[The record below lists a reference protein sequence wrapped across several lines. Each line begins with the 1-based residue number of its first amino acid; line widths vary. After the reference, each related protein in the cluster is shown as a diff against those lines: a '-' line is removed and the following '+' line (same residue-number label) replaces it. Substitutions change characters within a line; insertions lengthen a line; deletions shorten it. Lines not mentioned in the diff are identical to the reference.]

1 MGAVKLPLHLR
12 LFLSFVKIGALSF
25 GGGYSMLPMFRRE
38 LVEKNGWLTDSEVA
52 DYFSVSQCLPG
63 LIACNT
69 AVFTGYK
76 QAKITGG
83 VTAALGVVFPSVVF
97 ILIIAVLI
105 SGFSDIPVVQHAFA
119 GIRVC
124 VGILIIDTVIKLFK
138 QAVAGK
144 LAIIV
149 FSAVFLASVF
159 TDIPVALLVVSA
171 GLVGITVSALRKKAA
186 K

>member
-1 MGAVKLPLHLR
+1 MPLHLR
-12 LFLSFVKIGALSF
+12 LFLSFVKIGAFSF

-83 VTAALGVVFPSVVF
+83 VTAALGIVSPSVVF
-97 ILIIAVLI
+97 ILIIAALI
-105 SGFSDIPVVQHAFA
+105 SSFSDIPIVQHAFA
-119 GIRVC
+119 GLRVC

-138 QAVAGK
+138 QAVSGK
-144 LAIIV
+144 FAITV
-149 FSAVFLASVF
+149 FSAVFLASIF
-159 TDIPVALLVVSA
+159 TNIPVALLISA
-171 GLVGITVSALRKKAA
+171 AGIAGMAGSALRKKAA